1 MLHEPTLA
9 PAKVNLALHVTGQRE
24 DGYHLLDSLVVFAG
38 VGDTISARASTKLS
52 LSVTGPFAT
61 GVPTDQGNLV
71 LQAAELLR
79 HSREVTLG
87 AHITLKKV
95 LPHAAG
101 IGSGSSDAAATLD
114 LLSRLWRVAPL
125 PMDDPA
131 VVTLGADVPVCR
143 RAPSPIRME
152 GIGEAMSDLPRL
164 PDCAMVLVNP
174 GESVPT
180 ADVFAGLAS
189 KSNPRMPELPPALG
203 FGEFCDWLSTTRND
217 LQPPAE
223 AIAPGITKA
232 LALLRR
238 QPEVRC
244 AVMSGSGATC
254 VGLVPDFGAAQKVA
268 RAIQVA
274 EMGWWVAPAPMLT

>member
-1 MLHEPTLA
+1 MLSEPTLA
-9 PAKVNLALHVTGQRE
+9 PAKINLALHVTGQRD

-38 VGDTISARASTKLS
+38 VGDTISARASTSLT
-52 LSVTGPFAT
+52 LSVTGPFAE
-61 GVPTDQGNLV
+61 GVPTDGRNLV

-79 HSREVTLG
+79 RSRDVRLG

-114 LLSRLWRVAPL
+114 LLSRLWKVDPL
-125 PMDDPA
+125 PVDDA
-131 VVTLGADVPVCR
+131 QVVGLGADVPVCR
-143 RAPSPIRME
+143 RAPSPVRME
-152 GIGEAMSDLPRL
+152 GIGDKMGNLPRL

-174 GESVPT
+174 GEAVPT
-180 ADVFAGLAS
+180 AQVFGALATKINPPLPAIPPGLDFS
-189 KSNPRMPELPPALG
+189 G
-203 FGEFCDWLSTTRND
+203 FCDWLSSTHND

-223 AIAPGITKA
+223 VIAPGITKA

-238 QPEVRC
+238 QPEVAC

-274 EMGWWVAPAPMLT
+274 EMGWWVAPAPMLG

>member
-1 MLHEPTLA
+1 MLKEPTLA
-9 PAKVNLALHVTGQRE
+9 PAKINLALHVTGQRD

-38 VGDTISARASTKLS
+38 VGDTIAARASTDLS
-52 LSVTGPFAT
+52 LSVTGPFAQ
-61 GVPTDQGNLV
+61 GVPTDGRNLV
-71 LQAAELLR
+71 LRAAEVLR
-79 HSREVTLG
+79 RARNVPLG
-87 AHITLKKV
+87 ANMTLRKM

-114 LLSRLWRVAPL
+114 LLARFWNVEPL

-131 VVTLGADVPVCR
+131 VLDLGADIPVCR
-143 RAPSPIRME
+143 RAPSPIRMA
-152 GIGEAMSDLPRL
+152 GIGEEMTDLPRL

-174 GESVPT
+174 GEAVPT

-189 KSNPRMPELPPALG
+189 RHNPPMPELPPGLK
-203 FGEFCDWLSTTRND
+203 FKDFCDWLASTRND

-223 AIAPGITKA
+223 AIAPGIA
-232 LALLRR
+232 RAIALLRR
-238 QPEVRC
+238 QPEVAV

-268 RAIQVA
+268 RAIQVT
-274 EMGWWVAPAPMLT
+274 EMGWWVAPAPMLR

>member
-1 MLHEPTLA
+1 MPSEPTVA
-9 PAKVNLALHVTGQRE
+9 PAKINLALHVTGQRA
-24 DGYHLLDSLVVFAG
+24 DGYHMLDSLVVFAG
-38 VGDTISARASTKLS
+38 VGDMISARASTSLT
-52 LSVTGPFAT
+52 LSVTGPFAQ
-61 GVPTDQGNLV
+61 GVPTDGRNLV

-79 HSREVTLG
+79 RLRKVKLG

-114 LLSRLWRVAPL
+114 LLSRLWKVDPL
-125 PMDDPA
+125 PMDDPDILG
-131 VVTLGADVPVCR
+131 LGADVPVCR
-143 RAPSPIRME
+143 RAPTPVRMA
-152 GIGEAMSDLPRL
+152 GIGEEMSVLPQL
-164 PDCAMVLVNP
+164 PACAMVLVNP
-174 GESVPT
+174 GEAVPT
-180 ADVFAGLAS
+180 AEVFGGLSS
-189 KSNPRMPELPPALG
+189 KTNPPLPTMPSDLDFDG
-203 FGEFCDWLSTTRND
+203 FCRWLSSTRND

-223 AIAPGITKA
+223 SVAPGIAKA

-238 QPEVRC
+238 QPEVAC

-274 EMGWWVAPAPMLT
+274 EMGWWVAPAPMLG